1 MKFSVRAA
9 TSVVVLLVL
18 GVTLFGAIEPHA
30 ARADVPPDLS
40 VEKGVLEAGPYVPG
54 QTLHYFLVVTN
65 EGGDMPA
72 GSSIEV
78 RDLLPSRVEFQN
90 AAEGARAMMPFFLG
104 VSCTSAGREVTCA
117 GPALVQGDHFVV
129 IIEVELHGPGTY
141 VNQAWVEVIDG
152 GVERKKNNNHAHLN
166 IRVE

>member
-104 VSCTSAGREVTCA
+104 VSCTSAGREVSCA

-129 IIEVELHGPGTY
+129 IIEVELNGPGTY

-152 GVERKKNNNHAHLN
+152 GPESKRNNNHARFN
-166 IRVE
+166 IKVK